1 MSSRDN
7 IATYGTMEGRYSIAT
22 NGIRRKFKNEKA
34 LYIKLYGDSG
44 LPHGLWV
51 RRFSRL
57 WERCAR
63 ENGCGRA
70 EERKMY
76 EA

>member
-1 MSSRDN
+1 MA
-7 IATYGTMEGRYSIAT
+7 IEAKAL
-22 NGIRRKFKNEKA
+22 RKTAGNSGYKQNKKISENEKA
-34 LYIKLYGDSG
+34 LSFGIYGNTS

-57 WERCAR
+57 WERYAR